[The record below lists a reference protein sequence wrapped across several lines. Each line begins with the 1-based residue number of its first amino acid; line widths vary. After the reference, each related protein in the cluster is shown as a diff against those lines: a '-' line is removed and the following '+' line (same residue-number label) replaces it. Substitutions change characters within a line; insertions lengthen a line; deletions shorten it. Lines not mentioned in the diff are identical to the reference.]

1 MRKLKSL
8 QEKNLAR
15 DRKSGEMIDSLGI
28 ESEAKERYR
37 IILEEEILV
46 KEGLRQKIKKE
57 MNLAGRKKFR
67 RQKSSLMVC
76 VICNGQEQSQELK

>member
-8 QEKNLAR
+8 QEKNPAR

-28 ESEAKERYR
+28 ESEAKEGYR

-46 KEGLRQKIKKE
+46 TEK
-57 MNLAGRKKFR
+57 
-67 RQKSSLMVC
+67 SLMRSK
-76 VICNGQEQSQELK
+76 IL